1 MDHSYWENHVWPIL
15 AARIPAFEAV
25 KMVNVWAGHY
35 SYNTVDQNAI
45 VGLHPD
51 CDNFIFMNGFSG
63 HGLQQSPGMGRGVA
77 ELIMHGAYQSLDLSP
92 LGIDRILEHRPYL
105 EMAII

>member
-1 MDHSYWENHVWPIL
+1 
-15 AARIPAFEAV
+15 
-25 KMVNVWAGHY
+25 
-35 SYNTVDQNAI
+35 
-45 VGLHPD
+45 
-51 CDNFIFMNGFSG
+51 
-63 HGLQQSPGMGRGVA
+63 MGRGVA